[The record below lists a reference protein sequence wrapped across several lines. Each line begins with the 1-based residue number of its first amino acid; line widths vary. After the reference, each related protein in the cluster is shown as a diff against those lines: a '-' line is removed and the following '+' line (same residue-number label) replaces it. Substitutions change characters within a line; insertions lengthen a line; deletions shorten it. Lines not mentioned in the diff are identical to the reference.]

1 MKRSLSS
8 LITDTNVRE
17 FKAVE
22 INISLIKKSD
32 TQARTNF
39 DKEKLSELSQS
50 IKKNGILQP
59 LIVQEL
65 DSGVY
70 RLIAGER
77 RLRASKEAGLKSVP
91 CLIKDVSSRDAAVI
105 GLVENVQRKQ
115 LNTTE
120 EAAGYKKLIEEYS
133 LETKDIANLV
143 GKSRSYVSNLLRLSK
158 LSSRVYKALQEE
170 AVTMGQVKPI
180 INLEE
185 NQQDE
190 LLDEILSLKLS
201 SRQVEERVRNISSL
215 NKDIPEEV
223 LHYKNFFEDKS
234 GSKVDIKKNNNNK
247 FKVTLNFP
255 TEDEL
260 RSFIN
265 RIN

>member
-22 INISLIKKSD
+22 IDISLIQKSE

-50 IKKNGILQP
+50 IVKNGVLQP
-59 LIVQEL
+59 LIVQE
-65 DSGVY
+65 SGPGEY

-105 GLVENVQRKQ
+105 GLVENIQRKQ

-120 EAAGYKKLIEEYS
+120 EAAGYKKLIEEYN
-133 LETKDIANLV
+133 LESKDIAILV

-158 LSSRVYKALQEE
+158 LSTKVYKALQEE
-170 AVTMGQVKPI
+170 LVTMGQVKPI
-180 INLEE
+180 INLEQH
-185 NQQDE
+185 QQE
-190 LLDEILSLKLS
+190 KLLDEILNLKLS
-201 SRQVEERVRNISSL
+201 SREVEERVRNILSSS
-215 NKDIPEEV
+215 KEVSEEL
-223 LHYKNFFEDKS
+223 LHYKNFFEDKT
-234 GSKVDIKKNNNNK
+234 GSKVDIKKNNNK
-247 FKVTLNFP
+247 FKITLNFA
-255 TEDEL
+255 TEEEL
-260 RSFIN
+260 RSFIGK
-265 RIN
+265 IN

>member
-22 INISLIKKSD
+22 IDISLIKKSD

-50 IKKNGILQP
+50 IIKNGILQP

-234 GSKVDIKKNNNNK
+234 GSKVDIKKNNNK

>member
-22 INISLIKKSD
+22 IDISLIKKSD

-50 IKKNGILQP
+50 IIKNGILQP

-120 EAAGYKKLIEEYS
+120 EAAGYKKLIDEYN
-133 LETKDIANLV
+133 LETKDIATLV

-158 LSSRVYKALQEE
+158 LSTKVYKALQDEL
-170 AVTMGQVKPI
+170 VTMGQVKPI
-180 INLEE
+180 INLDEE
-185 NQQDE
+185 QQNI
-190 LLDEILSLKLS
+190 LLSEILNLKLS
-201 SRQVEERVRNISSL
+201 SRQVEERVRNISSSGKE
-215 NKDIPEEV
+215 NSEEL
-223 LHYKNFFEDKS
+223 LHYKNFFENKT
-234 GSKVDIKKNNNNK
+234 GSKVDIKKNNNK
-247 FKVTLNFP
+247 FKLTLNFP
-255 TEDEL
+255 NEEDL
-260 RSFIN
+260 KAFIN
-265 RIN
+265 KLK

>member
-17 FKAVE
+17 FNAVE
-22 INISLIKKSD
+22 IDISSIKKSE

-39 DKEKLSELSQS
+39 DKEKISELSQS
-50 IKKNGILQP
+50 IVKNGVLQP
-59 LIVQEL
+59 LIVQEVG
-65 DSGVY
+65 SGEY

-77 RLRASKEAGLKSVP
+77 RLRASREAGLKSVP
-91 CLIKDVSSRDAAVI
+91 CLVKDVSSRDAAVI
-105 GLVENVQRKQ
+105 GLVENIQRKQ

-120 EAAGYKKLIEEYS
+120 EAAGYKRLIREYN
-133 LETKDIANLV
+133 LETKDIAILV

-158 LSSRVYKALQEE
+158 LSNKVYKALQEE
-170 AVTMGQVKPI
+170 VVTMGQVKPI

-185 NQQDE
+185 HKQDE
-190 LLDEILSLKLS
+190 LLAEILNLKLS
-201 SRQVEERVRNISSL
+201 SRQVEERVRNISSP
-215 NKDIPEEV
+215 NKEISEE
-223 LHYKNFFEDKS
+223 LIHYKNFFEDKT
-234 GSKVDIKKNNNNK
+234 GSKADIKKNSNK

-265 RIN
+265 RFK

>member
-8 LITDTNVRE
+8 LITDTNVRG
-17 FKAVE
+17 FKAIE
-22 INISLIKKSD
+22 IDIGSIKKSE

-39 DKEKLSELSQS
+39 DKAKLEELSQS
-50 IKKNGILQP
+50 IIKNGILQP
-59 LIVQEL
+59 LIVQEV
-65 DSGVY
+65 GPNEY

-77 RLRASKEAGLKSVP
+77 RLRASKQAGLKSVP

-120 EAAGYKKLIEEYS
+120 EAAGYKKLIDEYN
-133 LETKDIANLV
+133 LETKDIAMLV

-170 AVTMGQVKPI
+170 VVTMGQVKPI

-185 NQQDE
+185 DEQDM
-190 LLDEILSLKLS
+190 LLNEILNLKLS
-201 SRQVEERVRNISSL
+201 SRQVEERVRNISSPT
-215 NKDIPEEV
+215 KEISEEL
-223 LHYKNFFEDKS
+223 LHYKNFFEDKT
-234 GSKVDIKKNNNNK
+234 GSKADIKKINNK
-247 FKVTLNFP
+247 FKLTLNFLNK
-255 TEDEL
+255 DDL
-260 RSFIN
+260 KAFIN
-265 RIN
+265 KFS

>member
-22 INISLIKKSD
+22 IDIESIKKSE

-39 DKEKLSELSQS
+39 DKNKLSELSQS
-50 IKKNGILQP
+50 IIKNGILQP
-59 LIVQEL
+59 LIVQETG
-65 DSGVY
+65 SNEY

-120 EAAGYKKLIEEYS
+120 EAAGYKKLIEEYN
-133 LETKDIANLV
+133 LETKDIATLV
-143 GKSRSYVSNLLRLSK
+143 GKSRSYVSNMLRLSK
-158 LSSRVYKALQEE
+158 LSTNVYKALQEE
-170 AVTMGQVKPI
+170 VVTMGQVKPL

-185 NQQDE
+185 QQQD
-190 LLDEILSLKLS
+190 LILSEILNLKLS
-201 SRQVEERVRNISSL
+201 SREVEERVRNISSST
-215 NKDIPEEV
+215 KEPSEEL
-223 LHYKNFFEDKS
+223 LHYKNFFEDKT
-234 GSKVDIKKNNNNK
+234 GSKADIKKTNSK
-247 FKVTLNFP
+247 FKLTLNFSN
-255 TEDEL
+255 EDDL
-260 RSFIN
+260 KAFIYKFK
-265 RIN
+265 

>member
-17 FKAVE
+17 FKAIE
-22 INISLIKKSD
+22 IDISLINKSD

-50 IKKNGILQP
+50 ITKNGILQP
-59 LIVQEL
+59 LIVQEV
-65 DSGVY
+65 GPNEY
-70 RLIAGER
+70 KLIAGER

-91 CLIKDVSSRDAAVI
+91 CLIKDVSTRDAAVI

-120 EAAGYKKLIEEYS
+120 EAAGYKRLIEEYN
-133 LETKDIANLV
+133 LETKDIATLV

-158 LSSRVYKALQEE
+158 LSSKVYRALQEE
-170 AVTMGQVKPI
+170 VVTMGQVKPI

-185 NQQDE
+185 EEQDQ
-190 LLDEILSLKLS
+190 LLSEILNLKLS
-201 SRQVEERVRNISSL
+201 SRQVEERVRNIS
-215 NKDIPEEV
+215 
-223 LHYKNFFEDKS
+223 
-234 GSKVDIKKNNNNK
+234 GNNK
-247 FKVTLNFP
+247 EILKK
-255 TEDEL
+255 
-260 RSFIN
+260 
-265 RIN
+265 

>member
-17 FKAVE
+17 FKAIE
-22 INISLIKKSD
+22 IDISLINRSD

-50 IKKNGILQP
+50 ITKNGILQP
-59 LIVQEL
+59 LIVQEV
-65 DSGVY
+65 GPNEY
-70 RLIAGER
+70 KLIAGER

-91 CLIKDVSSRDAAVI
+91 CLIKDVSTRAAAVI

-120 EAAGYKKLIEEYS
+120 EAAGYKRLIEEYN
-133 LETKDIANLV
+133 LETKDIATLV

-158 LSSRVYKALQEE
+158 LSNRVYKALQEE
-170 AVTMGQVKPI
+170 VVTMGQVKPI

-185 NQQDE
+185 EEQDK
-190 LLDEILSLKLS
+190 LLSEILNLKLS
-201 SRQVEERVRNISSL
+201 SRQVEERVRNISGT
-215 NKDIPEEV
+215 NKNTSEDII
-223 LHYKNFFEDKS
+223 HYKNFFEDKT
-234 GSKVDIKKNNNNK
+234 GSKVDIKKNKNK
-247 FKVTLNFP
+247 FKVTLNFS
-255 TEDEL
+255 TADDL
-260 RSFIN
+260 KDFIN
-265 RIN
+265 KIK

>member
-17 FKAVE
+17 FKAIE
-22 INISLIKKSD
+22 IDISLINRSD

-50 IKKNGILQP
+50 ITKNGILQP
-59 LIVQEL
+59 LIVQEV
-65 DSGVY
+65 GPNEY
-70 RLIAGER
+70 KLIAGER

-91 CLIKDVSSRDAAVI
+91 CLIKDVSTRDAAVI

-120 EAAGYKKLIEEYS
+120 EAAGYKRLIEEYN
-133 LETKDIANLV
+133 LETKDIATLV
-143 GKSRSYVSNLLRLSK
+143 GKSRSYVSNRLRLSK
-158 LSSRVYKALQEE
+158 LSNRVYKALQEE
-170 AVTMGQVKPI
+170 VVTMGQVKPI

-185 NQQDE
+185 EEQDK
-190 LLDEILSLKLS
+190 LLSEILNLKLS
-201 SRQVEERVRNISSL
+201 SRQVEERVRNISGT
-215 NKDIPEEV
+215 NKKTSEEII
-223 LHYKNFFEDKS
+223 HYKNFFEDKT
-234 GSKVDIKKNNNNK
+234 GSKVDIKKNENK

-255 TEDEL
+255 TEGDL
-260 RSFIN
+260 KDFIN
-265 RIN
+265 RFK

>member
-8 LITDTNVRE
+8 LITDTNVRA
-17 FKAVE
+17 FKAIE
-22 INISLIKKSD
+22 IDISSITKSEA
-32 TQARTNF
+32 QARTNF

-50 IKKNGILQP
+50 IIKNGILQP
-59 LIVQEL
+59 LIVQEVGQ
-65 DSGVY
+65 DEY

-105 GLVENVQRKQ
+105 GLVENIQRKQ

-120 EAAGYKKLIEEYS
+120 EAAGYKRLIDEYN

-158 LSSRVYKALQEE
+158 LSRRVYQALQDE

-185 NQQDE
+185 EQQDK
-190 LLDEILSLKLS
+190 LLSEILNLKLS
-201 SRQVEERVRNISSL
+201 SRQVEERVRNISNS
-215 NKDIPEEV
+215 NKETSDEII
-223 LHYKNFFEDKS
+223 HYKDFFEDKT
-234 GSKVDIKKNNNNK
+234 GSKVDIKKNKNK
-247 FKVTLNFP
+247 FKVTLNFSS
-255 TEDEL
+255 EKNLKE
-260 RSFIN
+260 FIN
-265 RIN
+265 RFK

>member
-22 INISLIKKSD
+22 IDISSIKKSE

-50 IKKNGILQP
+50 IVKNGILQP
-59 LIVQEL
+59 LIVQEAG
-65 DSGVY
+65 SGEY

-120 EAAGYKKLIEEYS
+120 EAAGYKKLIEEYN
-133 LETKDIANLV
+133 LETKDIAILV

-158 LSSRVYKALQEE
+158 LSSKVYKALQEE
-170 AVTMGQVKPI
+170 VVTMGQVKPI

-185 NQQDE
+185 QKQDE
-190 LLDEILSLKLS
+190 LLAEILNLKLS
-201 SRQVEERVRNISSL
+201 SRQVEERVRSITTFSKETS
-215 NKDIPEEV
+215 EE
-223 LHYKNFFEDKS
+223 LIHYKNFFEDKT
-234 GSKVDIKKNNNNK
+234 GSKADIKKNNKK

-255 TEDEL
+255 TENAL
-260 RSFIN
+260 RSFID
-265 RIN
+265 RFK

>member
-22 INISLIKKSD
+22 INISSIKKSE

-50 IKKNGILQP
+50 IIKNGILQP
-59 LIVQEL
+59 LIVQEVG
-65 DSGVY
+65 SGEY

-120 EAAGYKKLIEEYS
+120 EAAGYKKLIEEYN
-133 LETKDIANLV
+133 LETKDIANLL

-158 LSSRVYKALQEE
+158 LSSKVYKALQEE
-170 AVTMGQVKPI
+170 VVTMGQVKPI

-185 NQQDE
+185 KQQDE
-190 LLDEILSLKLS
+190 LLDEILNLKLS
-201 SRQVEERVRNISSL
+201 SRQVEERVRNISIL
-215 NKDIPEEV
+215 NKDTSEEL
-223 LHYKNFFEDKS
+223 LHYKNYFEDKT
-234 GSKVDIKKNNNNK
+234 GSKADIKKNKNK
-247 FKVTLNFP
+247 FKVILNFP

>member
-22 INISLIKKSD
+22 IDISSIKKSE

-50 IKKNGILQP
+50 IIKNGILQP
-59 LIVQEL
+59 LIVQEVA
-65 DSGVY
+65 SGEY

-120 EAAGYKKLIEEYS
+120 EAAGYKKLIEEYN

-158 LSSRVYKALQEE
+158 LSSKVYKALQEE
-170 AVTMGQVKPI
+170 EVTMGQVKPI

-185 NQQDE
+185 KQQDE
-190 LLDEILSLKLS
+190 LLDEILNLKLS
-201 SRQVEERVRNISSL
+201 SRQVEERVRNISII
-215 NKDIPEEV
+215 NKDISEEV
-223 LHYKNFFEDKS
+223 LHYKNFFEDKT
-234 GSKVDIKKNNNNK
+234 GSKADIKKNNNK

>member
-17 FKAVE
+17 FKAIE
-22 INISLIKKSD
+22 IEIESIKKSE

-39 DKEKLSELSQS
+39 DKDKLAELSQS
-50 IKKNGILQP
+50 IIKNGILQP
-59 LIVQEL
+59 LIVQEV
-65 DSGVY
+65 GPNEY

-91 CLIKDVSSRDAAVI
+91 CLVKDVSSRDAAVI

-120 EAAGYKKLIEEYS
+120 EAAGYKKLIDEYN
-133 LETKDIANLV
+133 LETKDIATLV

-158 LSSRVYKALQEE
+158 LSSKVYKALQEE
-170 AVTMGQVKPI
+170 VVTMGQVKPI

-185 NQQDE
+185 QEQDI
-190 LLDEILSLKLS
+190 LLSEILNLKLS
-201 SRQVEERVRNISSL
+201 SRQVEERVRNISSSS
-215 NKDIPEEV
+215 KESSEEL
-223 LHYKNFFEDKS
+223 LHYKNFFEDKT
-234 GSKVDIKKNNNNK
+234 GSKVDIKKNNKK
-247 FKVTLNFP
+247 FKLTLNFP
-255 TEDEL
+255 NENDL
-260 RSFIN
+260 KAFIN
-265 RIN
+265 KFK